1 MDLGSLQELVS
12 GGDFIARLVNAV
24 RVLVFVV
31 LPWGGLACFL
41 GVVFGGDK
49 GIAFVMKIREIVKGA
64 KAVSA
69 ENNARLDSL
78 EKKVDSLASDLGK
91 LVEILKPKV

>member
-1 MDLGSLQELVS
+1 MQDFVS
-12 GGDFIARLVNAV
+12 GGDFIARIVNAV
-24 RVLVFVV
+24 RVFVFVV
-31 LPWGGLACFL
+31 MPWSGFGCFL
-41 GVVFGGDK
+41 FAVFSGDK

-69 ENNARLDSL
+69 ENNARLDTL